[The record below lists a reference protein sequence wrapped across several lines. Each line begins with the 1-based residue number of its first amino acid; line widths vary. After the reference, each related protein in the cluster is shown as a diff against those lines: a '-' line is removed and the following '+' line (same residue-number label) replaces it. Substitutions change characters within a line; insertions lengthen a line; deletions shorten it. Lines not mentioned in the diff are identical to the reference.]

1 MAELVEIMGISH
13 SPNFPGQIA
22 EPNPEPAI
30 VEAARDYELMRRRMA
45 GSRPDVLIVIA
56 SDHLNQFF
64 MDNMPAFLIGK
75 TPRAEGPF
83 AHEMRTFGIAPYSA
97 AVEVDVAKN
106 MLQLA
111 PRMGVDFSFSDEFRI
126 DHAFT
131 VPLNFIRPE
140 MDLPIVPIFT
150 NVMAPPVPP
159 AQRFFEVGK
168 AIRRMIDELSSNK
181 RVGVLSSGHLAIEIG
196 GPKEGR
202 SSSDPEFDRR
212 MMNLVGRGDVSTVIE
227 EATWD
232 RMMASGNVTPGFLNF
247 VLLMGLADGKAP
259 SVWGVRFPK
268 SKGSVPYMAWDS
280 QPGVLP

>member
-1 MAELVEIMGISH
+1 MAELVEIIGISH

-22 EPNPEPAI
+22 APNPEPAI
-30 VEAARDYELMRRRMA
+30 VEAAHDYEQMRKRMA
-45 GSRPDVLIVIA
+45 ASRPDVLIVIA

-75 TPRAEGPF
+75 APRAEGPF
-83 AHEMRTFGIAPYSA
+83 PHEMRAFGIASYRA
-97 AVEVDVAKN
+97 QVETDVAKS
-106 MLQLA
+106 MLQAA
-111 PRMGVDFSFSDEFRI
+111 PKMGVDFSFSDEFRI

-159 AQRFFEVGK
+159 AQRFFAVGK
-168 AIRRMIDELSSNK
+168 AIRKVIHALPSNK

-212 MMNLVGRGDVSTVIE
+212 MMNWVGQGDVENVIK
-227 EATWD
+227 EATWEN
-232 RMMASGNVTPGFLNF
+232 MMASGNVTPGFLNF

-259 SVWGVRFPK
+259 SVSGVRFPK
-268 SKGSVPYMAWDS
+268 SKGSVPYMAWDN
-280 QPGVLP
+280 QAGVLP

>member
-1 MAELVEIMGISH
+1 MAELVEIIGISH

-30 VEAARDYELMRRRMA
+30 VEAAHDYELMRKRMA
-45 GSRPDVLIVIA
+45 ASRPDVLIVIA

-75 TPRAEGPF
+75 APRAEGPF
-83 AHEMRTFGIAPYSA
+83 PHEMRAFGIASYRA
-97 AVEVDVAKN
+97 QVEIDVAKS
-106 MLQLA
+106 MLQAA
-111 PRMGVDFSFSDEFRI
+111 PKMGVDFSFSDEFRI

-159 AQRFFEVGK
+159 TQRFFAVGK
-168 AIRRMIDELSSNK
+168 AIRKIIAALPSNK

-212 MMNLVGRGDVSTVIE
+212 MMNWVGQGDVENVIK
-227 EATWD
+227 EATWEN
-232 RMMASGNVTPGFLNF
+232 MMASGNVTPGFLNF

-259 SVWGVRFPK
+259 SVSGVRFPK
-268 SKGSVPYMAWDS
+268 SKGSVPYMAWDN
-280 QPGVLP
+280 QAGVLP

>member
-22 EPNPEPAI
+22 ETNPEPAI
-30 VEAARDYELMRRRMA
+30 TEAARDYELMRQRMA
-45 GSRPDVLIVIA
+45 GTKPDAMIVIA

-75 TPRAEGPF
+75 APRAEGPF
-83 AHEMRTFGIAPYSA
+83 PHEMRTFGIAPYRA
-97 AVEVDVAKN
+97 DVEVDMAKS

-111 PRMGVDFSFSDEFRI
+111 PKMGVDFSFSDEFRI

-140 MDLPIVPIFT
+140 MDLPIIPIFT

-159 AQRFFEVGK
+159 AKRFFEVGK
-168 AIRRMIDELSSNK
+168 ALRKIIDALPSNK

-212 MMNLVGRGDVSTVIE
+212 MMNLLGHGEVENVIR

-232 RMMASGNVTPGFLNF
+232 KMMASGNVTPGFLNF
-247 VLLMGLADGKAP
+247 VLLMGLADGMPP

>member
-30 VEAARDYELMRRRMA
+30 VEAAHDYELMRQRMA
-45 GSRPDVLIVIA
+45 GTKPDVLVMIA
-56 SDHLNQFF
+56 SYHLNQFF

-75 TPRAEGPF
+75 APRAEGPF
-83 AHEMRTFGIAPYSA
+83 PHEMRTFGIAPYRA
-97 AVEVDVAKN
+97 DV
-106 MLQLA
+106 
-111 PRMGVDFSFSDEFRI
+111 
-126 DHAFT
+126 
-131 VPLNFIRPE
+131 
-140 MDLPIVPIFT
+140 
-150 NVMAPPVPP
+150 
-159 AQRFFEVGK
+159 EVGK
-168 AIRRMIDELSSNK
+168 AIRRIIDALPSNK

-212 MMNLVGRGDVSTVIE
+212 MMNLVGRGDVENVIE

-259 SVWGVRFPK
+259 SVSGVRFPK

>member
-30 VEAARDYELMRRRMA
+30 VEAAQDYELMRKRMA
-45 GSRPDVLIVIA
+45 GTRPDVLIVIA

-75 TPRAEGPF
+75 APRAEGPF
-83 AHEMRTFGIAPYSA
+83 PHEMRTFGIAPYSA
-97 AVEVDVAKN
+97 EVEVDVAKN

-111 PRMGVDFSFSDEFRI
+111 SKTGVDFSFSDEFRI

-159 AQRFFEVGK
+159 AQRFYEVGK
-168 AIRRMIDELSSNK
+168 AIRKIINELPANK

-202 SSSDPEFDRR
+202 SSSDPEFDRK
-212 MMNLVGRGDVSTVIE
+212 MMNLVGRGDVASVIE

-259 SVWGVRFPK
+259 SVSGVRFPK
-268 SKGSVPYMAWDS
+268 SKGSVPYMAWDGEA
-280 QPGVLP
+280 GVLR

>member
-30 VEAARDYELMRRRMA
+30 VEAAHDYELMRQRMA
-45 GSRPDVLIVIA
+45 GTKPDVLVMIA

-75 TPRAEGPF
+75 APRAEGPF
-83 AHEMRTFGIAPYSA
+83 PHEMRTFGIAPYRA
-97 AVEVDVAKN
+97 DVEVDVAKS

-111 PRMGVDFSFSDEFRI
+111 PKMGVDFSFSDEFRI

-131 VPLNFIRPE
+131 VSLNFIRPE

-159 AQRFFEVGK
+159 AQRFFAVGK
-168 AIRRMIDELSSNK
+168 AIRRIIDALPSNK
-181 RVGVLSSGHLAIEIG
+181 RVAVLSSGHLAIEIG

-212 MMNLVGRGDVSTVIE
+212 MMNLVGRGDVENVIE

-259 SVWGVRFPK
+259 SVSGVRFPK
-268 SKGSVPYMAWDS
+268 SKGSVPYMAWDG

>member
-30 VEAARDYELMRRRMA
+30 VEAAHDYELMRKRMA
-45 GSRPDVLIVIA
+45 ASRPDVLIVIA

-75 TPRAEGPF
+75 APRAEGPF
-83 AHEMRTFGIAPYSA
+83 PHEVRTFGIAPYRAQVEIDMAKSLLQA
-97 AVEVDVAKN
+97 APK
-106 MLQLA
+106 
-111 PRMGVDFSFSDEFRI
+111 MGVDFSFSDEFRI

-159 AQRFFEVGK
+159 AQRFFTVGK
-168 AIRRMIDELSSNK
+168 AIRKIIAGLPSNK

-212 MMNLVGRGDVSTVIE
+212 MMNLVGRGDVENVIK
-227 EATWD
+227 EATWEN
-232 RMMASGNVTPGFLNF
+232 MMASGNVTPGFLNF

-259 SVWGVRFPK
+259 SVSGVRFPK
-268 SKGSVPYMAWDS
+268 SKGSVPYMAWDN
-280 QPGVLP
+280 QAGVLP

>member
-1 MAELVEIMGISH
+1 MAELVEIIGISH

-30 VEAARDYELMRRRMA
+30 VEAAHDYELMRKRMA
-45 GSRPDVLIVIA
+45 ASRPDVLIVIA

-75 TPRAEGPF
+75 APRAEGPF
-83 AHEMRTFGIAPYSA
+83 PHEMRAFGIASYRA
-97 AVEVDVAKN
+97 QVEIDVAKS
-106 MLQLA
+106 MLQAA
-111 PRMGVDFSFSDEFRI
+111 PKMGVDFSFSDEFRI

-159 AQRFFEVGK
+159 AQRFFAVGK
-168 AIRRMIDELSSNK
+168 AIRKIIAALPSNK

-212 MMNLVGRGDVSTVIE
+212 MMNWVGQGDVENVIK
-227 EATWD
+227 EATWEN
-232 RMMASGNVTPGFLNF
+232 MMASGNVTPGFLNF

-259 SVWGVRFPK
+259 SVSGVRFPK
-268 SKGSVPYMAWDS
+268 SKGSVPYMAWDN
-280 QPGVLP
+280 QAGVLP

>member
-30 VEAARDYELMRRRMA
+30 VEAAHDYELMRKRMA
-45 GSRPDVLIVIA
+45 ASRPDVLIVIA

-75 TPRAEGPF
+75 APRAEGPF
-83 AHEMRTFGIAPYSA
+83 PHEVHTFGIAPYRA
-97 AVEVDVAKN
+97 QVEIDVAKS
-106 MLQLA
+106 MLQAA
-111 PRMGVDFSFSDEFRI
+111 PKMGVDFSFSDEFRI

-159 AQRFFEVGK
+159 AQRFFTVGK
-168 AIRRMIDELSSNK
+168 AIRKIIAGLPSNK

-212 MMNLVGRGDVSTVIE
+212 MMNLVGRGDVENVIK
-227 EATWD
+227 EATWEN
-232 RMMASGNVTPGFLNF
+232 MMASGNVTPGFLNF

-259 SVWGVRFPK
+259 SVSGVRFPK
-268 SKGSVPYMAWDS
+268 SKGSVPYMAWDN
-280 QPGVLP
+280 QAGVLP

>member
-22 EPNPEPAI
+22 QTNPEPAI
-30 VEAARDYELMRRRMA
+30 TEAARDYELMRQRMA
-45 GSRPDVLIVIA
+45 GTKPDAMIVIA

-75 TPRAEGPF
+75 APRAEGPF
-83 AHEMRTFGIAPYSA
+83 PHEMRTFGIAPYRA
-97 AVEVDVAKN
+97 DVEVDMAKS

-111 PRMGVDFSFSDEFRI
+111 PKMGVDFSFSDEFHI

-140 MDLPIVPIFT
+140 MDLPIIPIFT

-159 AQRFFEVGK
+159 AKRFFEVGK
-168 AIRRMIDELSSNK
+168 ALRKIIDALPSNK

-212 MMNLVGRGDVSTVIE
+212 MMNLLGHGEVENVIR

-232 RMMASGNVTPGFLNF
+232 KMMASGNVTPGFLNF
-247 VLLMGLADGKAP
+247 VLLMGLADGMP
-259 SVWGVRFPK
+259 PNVWGVRFPK

>member
-1 MAELVEIMGISH
+1 MANLVEIIGISH
-13 SPNFPGQIA
+13 SPNFPGQISG
-22 EPNPEPAI
+22 PDPEPAI
-30 VEAARDYELMRRRMA
+30 VEAARDYELMRQRMA
-45 GSRPDVLIVIA
+45 GFRPDVLVVIA

-75 TPRAEGPF
+75 APRAEGPF
-83 AHEMRTFGIAPYSA
+83 PHEVRTFGIAPYRTDIDI
-97 AVEVDVAKN
+97 DVAKS
-106 MLQLA
+106 LLELG
-111 PRMGVDFSFSDEFRI
+111 PKMGVDFSFSDEFRI

-150 NVMAPPVPP
+150 NVMAPPIPP
-159 AQRFFEVGK
+159 AQRFYEVGK
-168 AIRRMIDELSSNK
+168 AIRTMIEELPSDK

-212 MMNLVGRGDVSTVIE
+212 MMDLVGRGVVETVIE

-232 RMMASGNVTPGFLNF
+232 RMMASGNVTPGFSNF
-247 VLLMGLADGKAP
+247 VLLMGLANGKAP
-259 SVWGVRFPK
+259 SASGVRFPK
-268 SKGSVPYMAWDS
+268 SKGSVPYMAWDVEA
-280 QPGVLP
+280 GVLA

>member
-30 VEAARDYELMRRRMA
+30 VEAAHDYELMRQRMA
-45 GSRPDVLIVIA
+45 GTKPDVLVMIA

-75 TPRAEGPF
+75 APRAEGPF
-83 AHEMRTFGIAPYSA
+83 PHEMRTFGIAPYRA
-97 AVEVDVAKN
+97 DVEVDVAKS

-111 PRMGVDFSFSDEFRI
+111 PKMGVDFSFSDEFRI

-168 AIRRMIDELSSNK
+168 AIRRIIDALPSNK
-181 RVGVLSSGHLAIEIG
+181 RVAVLSSGHLAIEIG

-202 SSSDPEFDRR
+202 SSSDREFDRR
-212 MMNLVGRGDVSTVIE
+212 MMNLVGRGDVENVIE

-247 VLLMGLADGKAP
+247 VLLMGLADGKAA
-259 SVWGVRFPK
+259 SVSGVRFPK

-280 QPGVLP
+280 QPGALP

>member
-1 MAELVEIMGISH
+1 
-13 SPNFPGQIA
+13 
-22 EPNPEPAI
+22 
-30 VEAARDYELMRRRMA
+30 
-45 GSRPDVLIVIA
+45 
-56 SDHLNQFF
+56 

-75 TPRAEGPF
+75 APRAEGPF
-83 AHEMRTFGIAPYSA
+83 PHEMRTFGIAPYRA
-97 AVEVDVAKN
+97 DVEVDVAKS

-111 PRMGVDFSFSDEFRI
+111 PKMGVDFSFSDEFRI

-168 AIRRMIDELSSNK
+168 AIRRMIDELPSSK

-212 MMNLVGRGDVSTVIE
+212 MMNLVGRGDVKNVIK
-227 EATWD
+227 EATWEK
-232 RMMASGNVTPGFLNF
+232 MMASGNVTPGFLNF
-247 VLLMGLADGKAP
+247 VLLMGLANGKAP
-259 SVWGVRFPK
+259 SISGVRFPK
-268 SKGSVPYMAWDS
+268 SKGSVPYMAWDI
-280 QPGVLP
+280 

>member
-1 MAELVEIMGISH
+1 MAELVEIIGISH

-30 VEAARDYELMRRRMA
+30 VEAAHDYELMRKRMA
-45 GSRPDVLIVIA
+45 ACRPDVLIVIA

-75 TPRAEGPF
+75 APRAEGPF
-83 AHEMRTFGIAPYSA
+83 PHEMRAFGIVPYRA
-97 AVEVDVAKN
+97 QVETDVAKS
-106 MLQLA
+106 MLQAA
-111 PRMGVDFSFSDEFRI
+111 PKMGVDFSFSDEFRI

-159 AQRFFEVGK
+159 AQRFFAVGK
-168 AIRRMIDELSSNK
+168 AIRKIIAALPSNK

-212 MMNLVGRGDVSTVIE
+212 MMNWVGQGDVENVIK
-227 EATWD
+227 EATWEN
-232 RMMASGNVTPGFLNF
+232 MMASGNVTPGFLNF

-259 SVWGVRFPK
+259 SVSGVRFPK
-268 SKGSVPYMAWDS
+268 SKGSVPYMAWDN
-280 QPGVLP
+280 QAGVLP

>member
-1 MAELVEIMGISH
+1 MGISH

-30 VEAARDYELMRRRMA
+30 VDAARDYALMRKRMA
-45 GSRPDVLIVIA
+45 SSRPDVLIVIA

-64 MDNMPAFLIGK
+64 MDNMPPFLIGK
-75 TPRAEGPF
+75 APRAEGPF
-83 AHEMRTFGIAPYSA
+83 PHEIRTFGIQPYRA
-97 AVEVDVAKN
+97 EVEVDVAKN
-106 MLQLA
+106 LLQLA
-111 PRMGVDFSFSDEFRI
+111 PKMGVDFSFSDEFHI

-159 AQRFFEVGK
+159 AQRFYDVGK
-168 AIRRMIDELSSNK
+168 AIRRMINELPANK

-212 MMNLVGRGDVSTVIE
+212 MMNLVGQGDVQTVMA
-227 EATWD
+227 EATWEN
-232 RMMASGNVTPGFLNF
+232 MMASGNVTPGFLNF
-247 VLLMGLADGKAP
+247 VLLIGLAGGKAP
-259 SVWGVRFPK
+259 TVSGVRFPK
-268 SKGSVPYMAWDS
+268 SKGSVPYMAWDD
-280 QPGVLP
+280 QPGALS

>member
-1 MAELVEIMGISH
+1 MAELVEIIGITH
-13 SPNFPGQIA
+13 SPNFPGMIT

-30 VEAARDYELMRRRMA
+30 IQAAQDYEAMRKRMT
-45 GSRPDVLIVIA
+45 SLHPDVLVVIA

-75 TPRAEGPF
+75 APKAEGPF
-83 AHEMRTFGIAPYSA
+83 PHEVRTFGIAPYSA
-97 AVEVDVAKN
+97 EVEVDVAKN
-106 MLQLA
+106 MLHLA

-168 AIRRMIDELSSNK
+168 AIRRMIDELPSSK

-212 MMNLVGRGDVSTVIE
+212 MMNLVGRGDVKNVIK
-227 EATWD
+227 EATWEK
-232 RMMASGNVTPGFLNF
+232 MMASGNVTPGFLNF
-247 VLLMGLADGKAP
+247 VLLMGLANGEAP
-259 SVWGVRFPK
+259 TVSGVRFPK
-268 SKGSVPYMAWDS
+268 SKGSVPYMAWDI
-280 QPGVLP
+280 

>member
-1 MAELVEIMGISH
+1 MAELVEIIGISH

-30 VEAARDYELMRRRMA
+30 VEAAHDYEQMRKRMA
-45 GSRPDVLIVIA
+45 ASRPDVLIVIA

-75 TPRAEGPF
+75 APRAEGPF
-83 AHEMRTFGIAPYSA
+83 PHEMRAFGIASYRA
-97 AVEVDVAKN
+97 QVEIDVAKS
-106 MLQLA
+106 MLQAA
-111 PRMGVDFSFSDEFRI
+111 PKMGVDFSFSDEFRI

-159 AQRFFEVGK
+159 AQRFFAVGK
-168 AIRRMIDELSSNK
+168 AIRKIIAALPSNK

-212 MMNLVGRGDVSTVIE
+212 MMNWVGQGDVENVIK
-227 EATWD
+227 EATWEN
-232 RMMASGNVTPGFLNF
+232 MMASGNVTPGFLNF

-259 SVWGVRFPK
+259 SVSGVRFPK
-268 SKGSVPYMAWDS
+268 SKGSVPYMAWDN
-280 QPGVLP
+280 QAGVLP

>member
-30 VEAARDYELMRRRMA
+30 VEAAHDYELMRKRMA
-45 GSRPDVLIVIA
+45 ASKPDVLIVIA

-75 TPRAEGPF
+75 APRAEGPF
-83 AHEMRTFGIAPYSA
+83 PHEVRTFGIAPYRA
-97 AVEVDVAKN
+97 RVEIDVAKS
-106 MLQLA
+106 MLQAA
-111 PRMGVDFSFSDEFRI
+111 PKMGVDFSFSDEFRI

-159 AQRFFEVGK
+159 AQRFFAVGK
-168 AIRRMIDELSSNK
+168 AIRKIIAGLPSNK

-212 MMNLVGRGDVSTVIE
+212 MMNLVGRGDVENVIK
-227 EATWD
+227 EATWEN
-232 RMMASGNVTPGFLNF
+232 MMASGNVTPGFLNF

-259 SVWGVRFPK
+259 SVSGVRFPK
-268 SKGSVPYMAWDS
+268 SKGSVPYMAWDN
-280 QPGVLP
+280 QAGVLP

>member
-1 MAELVEIMGISH
+1 
-13 SPNFPGQIA
+13 
-22 EPNPEPAI
+22 
-30 VEAARDYELMRRRMA
+30 
-45 GSRPDVLIVIA
+45 
-56 SDHLNQFF
+56 
-64 MDNMPAFLIGK
+64 
-75 TPRAEGPF
+75 
-83 AHEMRTFGIAPYSA
+83 MRTFGIAPYRA
-97 AVEVDVAKN
+97 DVEVDVAKS

-111 PRMGVDFSFSDEFRI
+111 PKMGVDFSFSDEFRI

-168 AIRRMIDELSSNK
+168 AIRRIIDALPSNK
-181 RVGVLSSGHLAIEIG
+181 RVGVLASGHLAIEIG

-212 MMNLVGRGDVSTVIE
+212 MMNLVGRGDVENVIE

-259 SVWGVRFPK
+259 SVSGVRFPR

-280 QPGVLP
+280 QPGALP

>member
-45 GSRPDVLIVIA
+45 GAKPDVLIVIA

-75 TPRAEGPF
+75 APRAEGPF
-83 AHEMRTFGIAPYSA
+83 PHEVRAFGIKPYRA
-97 AVEVDVAKN
+97 AVEVNVARS

-111 PRMGVDFSFSDEFRI
+111 PRMGVDFSFSDEFRV

-131 VPLNFIRPE
+131 VPLNFMRPE

-159 AQRFFEVGK
+159 SQRFFEVGK
-168 AIRRMIDELSSNK
+168 AIRRIIDELPSNK

-212 MMNLVGRGDVSTVIE
+212 MMNLIGHGDVEQLIE
-227 EATWD
+227 EATWEK
-232 RMMASGNVTPGFLNF
+232 MMASGNVTPGFLNF

-259 SVWGVRFPK
+259 TVWGVRFPK

-280 QPGVLP
+280 QPGALR

>member
-1 MAELVEIMGISH
+1 MAELVEIIGISH

-30 VEAARDYELMRRRMA
+30 VEAAHDYELMRKRMA
-45 GSRPDVLIVIA
+45 ASRPDVLIVIA

-75 TPRAEGPF
+75 APRAEGPF
-83 AHEMRTFGIAPYSA
+83 PHEMRAFGIAPYRA
-97 AVEVDVAKN
+97 QVEIDVAKS
-106 MLQLA
+106 MLQAA
-111 PRMGVDFSFSDEFRI
+111 PKMGVDFSFSDEFRI

-159 AQRFFEVGK
+159 AQRFFAVGK
-168 AIRRMIDELSSNK
+168 AIRKIIAALPSNK

-212 MMNLVGRGDVSTVIE
+212 MMNWVGQGDVENVIK
-227 EATWD
+227 EATWEN
-232 RMMASGNVTPGFLNF
+232 MMASGNVTPGFLNF
-247 VLLMGLADGKAP
+247 VLLIGLADGKAP
-259 SVWGVRFPK
+259 SVSGVRFPK
-268 SKGSVPYMAWDS
+268 SKGSVPYMAWDN
-280 QPGVLP
+280 QAGVLP

>member
-30 VEAARDYELMRRRMA
+30 VEAARDYELMRQRMA
-45 GSRPDVLIVIA
+45 GTRPDVLVVIA

-75 TPRAEGPF
+75 APRAEGPF
-83 AHEMRTFGIAPYSA
+83 PHEMRTFGIAPYSA
-97 AVEVDVAKN
+97 EVEVDVAKK

-111 PRMGVDFSFSDEFRI
+111 PKMGVDFSFSDEFHI

-159 AQRFFEVGK
+159 AQRFYEVGK
-168 AIRRMIDELSSNK
+168 AIRKIIDELPLNK

-212 MMNLVGRGDVSTVIE
+212 MMNLVGRGDVSNVIE

-259 SVWGVRFPK
+259 SASGVRFPK
-268 SKGSVPYMAWDS
+268 SKGSVPYMAWDGKA
-280 QPGVLP
+280 GVLP

>member
-30 VEAARDYELMRRRMA
+30 VEAARDYELMRQRMA
-45 GSRPDVLIVIA
+45 GTKPDVLIVIA

-75 TPRAEGPF
+75 APRAEGPF
-83 AHEMRTFGIAPYSA
+83 PHEMRTFGIVSYLAD
-97 AVEVDVAKN
+97 VEVDVAKS

-111 PRMGVDFSFSDEFRI
+111 PKMGVDFSFSDEFRI

-140 MDLPIVPIFT
+140 MDLPIVPVFT

-159 AQRFFEVGK
+159 AQRFYEVGK
-168 AIRRMIDELSSNK
+168 AIRKVMYLRQS
-181 RVGVLSSGHLAIEIG
+181 
-196 GPKEGR
+196 
-202 SSSDPEFDRR
+202 RR
-212 MMNLVGRGDVSTVIE
+212 LD
-227 EATWD
+227 
-232 RMMASGNVTPGFLNF
+232 L
-247 VLLMGLADGKAP
+247 
-259 SVWGVRFPK
+259 
-268 SKGSVPYMAWDS
+268 
-280 QPGVLP
+280 